1 MAEARIT
8 EFFGENQTDG
18 RSVRIS
24 RGSLGFHGIGVLHA
38 KGSLEVALPPT
49 SSKEFCRR
57 QGHQGGVTACGR
69 RRCPD
74 CRRIVDDDAQ
84 MSTSAGAK
92 VQGIN
97 VMKEELLD
105 SYDG

>member
-8 EFFGENQTDG
+8 EFFGETQTDG

-24 RGSLGFHGIGVLHA
+24 RGSLGFHGIGIVHA

-57 QGHQGGVTACGR
+57 
-69 RRCPD
+69 PD
-74 CRRIVDDDAQ
+74 CRELSTT
-84 MSTSAGAK
+84 STSAGAK

-97 VMKEELLD
+97 MMKEKLLD

>member
-1 MAEARIT
+1 MHAE
-8 EFFGENQTDG
+8 
-18 RSVRIS
+18 
-24 RGSLGFHGIGVLHA
+24 
-38 KGSLEVALPPT
+38 GSLEVALPPT

-69 RRCPD
+69 RRPPD

-84 MSTSAGAK
+84 TSTSAGAK
-92 VQGIN
+92 VQCIN

-105 SYDG
+105 SYNG